1 MRSAGIGGRVTTIH
15 LALTAATA
23 LGMALTL
30 AVGLLTLVRDR
41 SPQPWLD
48 RIILLD
54 LAVGALAALSGLALL
69 LAGDRPRDTLHLFY
83 GVIVLVVVPGTRYMA
98 RAGRWRRRAGWISL
112 GAVVGLLLVGRLVM
126 TG

>member
-1 MRSAGIGGRVTTIH
+1 VATIH
-15 LALTAATA
+15 LALTATA
-23 LGMALTL
+23 ALAFALTL
-30 AVGLLTLVRDR
+30 AVGLPTLVRDR

-54 LAVGALAALSGLALL
+54 LAAGALATLSGLALVL
-69 LAGDRPRDTLHLFY
+69 TGDRPRDTLHLVY
-83 GVIVLVVVPGTRYMA
+83 GVVVLAVVPSTRYMA

-112 GAVVGLLLVGRLVM
+112 GAVLGLLLVARLAM

>member
-1 MRSAGIGGRVTTIH
+1 VLAIH

-23 LGMALTL
+23 LAMALTL

-54 LAVGALAALSGLALL
+54 LAVGALAALSGLALV
-69 LAGDRPRDTLHLFY
+69 LAGGRPHDTLHLVY
-83 GVIVLVVVPGTRYMA
+83 GVVVLAVVPGTRYMA
-98 RAGRWRRRAGWISL
+98 RPGRWRRRAGWISL
-112 GAVVGLLLVGRLVM
+112 GAVLGIILVGRLAM